1 MQKFRKL
8 ILGSTVLT
16 LSTMTMVNAPLAAG
30 PESGRPTRRAFAH
43 GDRMA
48 GGFVGA
54 PLITIALNHKT
65 ELNLSNDQVGK
76 LENIKNQYQSQ
87 IGPLVQQLQTNEKD
101 IASLM
106 QQTPADL
113 VQVKSKIVEGEK
125 VRSELRYQR
134 IEALESGRVVL
145 SAEQQDQ
152 LKTLVSSRRGQ
163 FHKPQGQPS

>member
-1 MQKFRKL
+1 MQKIRKF
-8 ILGSTVLT
+8 ILGSAVLA
-16 LSTMTMVNAPLAAG
+16 LSTVAMINSPSAAD
-30 PESGRPTRRAFAH
+30 PESARPTRRPFAH

-65 ELNLSNDQVGK
+65 ELNLSNDQVAK
-76 LENIKNQYQSQ
+76 LEQIKSQYQSQ
-87 IGPLVQQLQTNEKD
+87 IAPLVQQLQANEKD

-113 VQVKSKIVEGEK
+113 IQIKSKIQEGEK
-125 VRSELRYQR
+125 DRSELRYQR
-134 IEALESGRVVL
+134 IEALDSGRSVL
-145 SAEQQDQ
+145 TAQQQDQ